1 MIEAIIKIVGSIACC
16 ADDEGGSRDWRSID
30 LKYGMPKGD
39 VLTQAGSPD
48 LRNHH
53 IFGTTILHSVVV
65 GGRIDG
71 GRAEFACRADM
82 VPIRLI
88 RWGVA
93 LAASPAFFCSQ
104 WFIGRG
110 SRI

>member
-48 LRNHH
+48 LRNDHSALRRCGGSLAH
-53 IFGTTILHSVVV
+53 EIMGRFCYGRLFGSGDCDFTIKSPF
-65 GGRIDG
+65 
-71 GRAEFACRADM
+71 FA
-82 VPIRLI
+82 
-88 RWGVA
+88 
-93 LAASPAFFCSQ
+93 
-104 WFIGRG
+104 
-110 SRI
+110 